1 VELTSLIVKH
11 VLPAEG
17 YVTTQKNTLKSPKTS
32 ESTQN
37 YPWRTPKKLV
47 IPKKVNPESPKK
59 ARNTKQNPGV
69 PPPVTH
75 PSLVAPDMGVTTNV
89 VVCFGLREAPLERLR
104 TNENMCER
112 EKINHYKNYQF

>member
-1 VELTSLIVKH
+1 MIEWSGTH
-11 VLPAEG
+11 VSHRKTRTPAAEG
-17 YVTTQKNTLKSPKTS
+17 YVTTQKNTLKTPKTS

-69 PPPVTH
+69 PP
-75 PSLVAPDMGVTTNV
+75 
-89 VVCFGLREAPLERLR
+89 R
-104 TNENMCER
+104 
-112 EKINHYKNYQF
+112 